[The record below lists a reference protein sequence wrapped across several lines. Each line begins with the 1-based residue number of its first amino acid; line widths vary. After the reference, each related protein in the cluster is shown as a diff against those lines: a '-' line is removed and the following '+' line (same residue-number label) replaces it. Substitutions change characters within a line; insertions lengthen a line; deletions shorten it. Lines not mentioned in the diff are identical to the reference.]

1 MIMNNNKLS
10 RNIVF
15 IFIAAIALSSCKKY
29 LERKPIDSVP
39 EVAVFTSMVGL
50 QNAITGA
57 YAGVS
62 PAVED
67 EIYQTALVT
76 DEATLP
82 TENNTGRGVIV
93 YRWQY
98 DAGTGGEASAS
109 FRDFYFAL
117 NRLNKI
123 LDNIAGVPVAD
134 AIEEATKKQ
143 IQGEALA
150 LRAYC
155 HFELL
160 RSFSAGF
167 NAADIGVTY
176 MSTSVIGSPSRNN
189 VGEVL
194 TKAKTD
200 LTTALTLL
208 PASFTLNTRFT
219 RNAVAALQAQI
230 ALYEKDWDGAISF
243 SSQVI
248 TAVPLATQAQFQ
260 LVWKDQSNAEVI
272 WKMKRNVGDNRVGDT
287 YFDRTQNK
295 IIYAPSKELRDT
307 YDQVNDTRYSAY
319 VLDLGGGRYTLN
331 KYRGGD
337 AANVNL
343 ADIKAYRTGEIYL
356 IRAEA
361 YAEKNN
367 LVAGAADLN
376 TLRRARITGYVDE
389 VFATKDALINAIIT
403 ERFKEL
409 AFEKSR
415 YFDLKRKLLPI
426 TRIPEDAINALG
438 AVTLDQ
444 TKREYLMPIPLAE
457 INANKNMQQNT
468 GY

>member
-1 MIMNNNKLS
+1 MNNNKLF
-10 RNIVF
+10 RNILFV
-15 IFIAAIALSSCKKY
+15 FIAAIALSSCKKY
-29 LERKPIDSVP
+29 LDREPIDTVP
-39 EVAVFTSMVGL
+39 EVAVFSSMVGL
-50 QNAITGA
+50 QNAIIGA
-57 YAGVS
+57 YAGIS
-62 PAVED
+62 TAVED

-76 DEATLP
+76 DEATMP

-123 LDNIAGVPVAD
+123 LDNIADVPVRD
-134 AIEEATKKQ
+134 AIEDATKKQ

-160 RSFSAGF
+160 KSFSAGF
-167 NAADIGVTY
+167 NAGDIGVTY
-176 MSTSVIGSPSRNN
+176 MSTSVIGSPSRNT
-189 VGEVL
+189 VGEVI
-194 TKAKTD
+194 TKAKAD

-230 ALYEKDWDGAISF
+230 ALYEKDWDGAINF
-243 SSQVI
+243 SSPVI

-260 LVWKDQSNAEVI
+260 LIWKDSSNSEII
-272 WKMKRNVGDNRVGDT
+272 WKLKRNVGDNRIGDT

-319 VLDLGGGRYTLN
+319 ILDLGGGRFTLN

-343 ADIKAYRTGEIYL
+343 ADIKALRTGEMYL

-438 AVTLDQ
+438 AANLDQ

>member
-1 MIMNNNKLS
+1 MNNNKIIKAILFT
-10 RNIVF
+10 F
-15 IFIAAIALSSCKKY
+15 ISVGLLSSCQKY
-29 LERKPIDSVP
+29 LDEKPIDTVP
-39 EVAVFTSMVGL
+39 EENVFSSMVGL
-50 QNAITGA
+50 QNAIIGA

-76 DEATLP
+76 DEAMLP

-98 DAGTGGEASAS
+98 DAGTGGEASVS

-117 NRLNKI
+117 NRVNKI
-123 LDNIAGVPVAD
+123 LDNIESVPVNDGA
-134 AIEEATKKQ
+134 EEATKKQ
-143 IQGEALA
+143 IEGEALA

-160 RSFSAGF
+160 KSFAAGF
-167 NAADIGVTY
+167 NASDLGVTY
-176 MSTSVIGSPSRNN
+176 MSTSVVGSPSRNSS
-189 VGEVL
+189 GEVF
-194 TKAKTD
+194 TKAKAD
-200 LTTALTLL
+200 LATALTLL
-208 PASFTLNTRFT
+208 PASFTQNTRFT
-219 RNAVAALQAQI
+219 RNAVIALQAHI
-230 ALYEKDWDGAISF
+230 ALYEKDWDGAINY
-243 SSQVI
+243 SSQLI
-248 TAVPLATQAQFQ
+248 SAVPLATQAQFQ
-260 LVWKDQSNAEVI
+260 SIWKDQSSAEVI
-272 WKMKRNVGDNRVGDT
+272 WKFKRNVGDARIGDT

-295 IIYAPSKELRDT
+295 IIYAPSKELRDG
-307 YDQVNDTRYSAY
+307 YDQVNDVRYSAY

-337 AANVNL
+337 PANVNL
-343 ADIKAYRTGEIYL
+343 ADIKVFRAGEIYL

-361 YAEKNN
+361 YAEKND
-367 LVAGAADLN
+367 LTAGAADLN
-376 TLRRARITGYVDE
+376 SLRRARITGYVDE
-389 VFATKDALINAIIT
+389 VFATKDDLINAIML

-415 YFDLKRKLLPI
+415 YVDLKRKLLPI

-438 AVTLDQ
+438 AVNLDQ
-444 TKREYLMPIPLAE
+444 SKREYLMPVPLAE

>member
-1 MIMNNNKLS
+1 MNNKIIKAIFFTCISVGLLS
-10 RNIVF
+10 
-15 IFIAAIALSSCKKY
+15 CQKY
-29 LERKPIDSVP
+29 LDKIPIDSVP
-39 EVAVFTSMVGL
+39 EDAVFTSMVGL
-50 QNAITGA
+50 QNAIIGA

-98 DAGTGGEASAS
+98 DAGTGGEASVS

-117 NRLNKI
+117 NRVNKI
-123 LDNIAGVPVAD
+123 LDNIDGVPAND
-134 AIEEATKKQ
+134 AAEEATKKQ
-143 IQGEALA
+143 IRGEALA

-160 RSFSAGF
+160 KSFAAGF
-167 NAADIGVTY
+167 NASDLGVAY
-176 MSTSVIGSPSRNN
+176 MSNSVIGSPSRNTT
-189 VGEVL
+189 GEVF
-194 TKAKTD
+194 TKAKAD
-200 LTTALTLL
+200 LAASLTFL
-208 PASFTLNTRFT
+208 PTSLTQNTRFT
-219 RNAVAALQAQI
+219 RNAVIALQAQI
-230 ALYEKDWDGAISF
+230 ALYEKDWDGALTY
-243 SSQVI
+243 SSQLI
-248 TAVPLATQAQFQ
+248 STVPLATPTQFQ
-260 LVWKDQSNAEVI
+260 AIWKDQSNAEVI
-272 WKMKRNVGDNRVGDT
+272 WKLKRNVGDNRIGDT

-307 YDQVNDTRYSAY
+307 YDQVNDVRFGAY
-319 VLDLGGGRYTLN
+319 VLDLGGGRFTLN

-343 ADIKAYRTGEIYL
+343 ADIKVFRAGEIYL

-361 YAEKNN
+361 NAEKNN

-376 TLRRARITGYVDE
+376 ALRRARITGYVDE
-389 VFATKDALINAIIT
+389 VFAAKDALLNAIML

-415 YFDLKRKLLPI
+415 YFDLKRKLLNI

-438 AVTLDQ
+438 AVNLDPS
-444 TKREYLMPIPLAE
+444 KREYLMPIPLAE

>member
-1 MIMNNNKLS
+1 MNSNKFFKYFLCTLLS
-10 RNIVF
+10 
-15 IFIAAIALSSCKKY
+15 AIALSSCQKY
-29 LERKPIDSVP
+29 LDKEPIDSVP
-39 EVAVFTSMVGL
+39 EVAIFESLIGL

-98 DAGTGGEASAS
+98 DAGTGGEANAS

-117 NRLNKI
+117 NRINKI
-123 LDNIAGVPVAD
+123 LDNIGSVPVKD
-134 AIEEATKKQ
+134 AAEDATKKQ

-167 NAADIGVTY
+167 NGTDLGVTY
-176 MSTSVIGSPSRNN
+176 MERSEIASPSRATTA
-189 VGEVL
+189 VVL
-194 TKAKTD
+194 TKAKAD
-200 LTTALTLL
+200 LSLALTLL
-208 PASFTLNTRFT
+208 PTSFTLNTRFT
-219 RNAVAALQAQI
+219 RNAVIALQAQI
-230 ALYEKDWDGAISF
+230 ALYEKDWDGAISL
-243 SSQVI
+243 SSQLI

-260 LVWKDQSNAEVI
+260 AIWKDAGNAEVI
-272 WKMKRNVGDNRVGDT
+272 WKLKRNVGDNRIGDT

-307 YDQVNDTRYSAY
+307 YDQANDVRYGAY

-337 AANVNL
+337 AANLNL
-343 ADIKAYRTGEIYL
+343 ADIKVFRTAEIYL

-367 LVAGAADLN
+367 LSAGAADLN
-376 TLRRARITGYVDE
+376 ALRRARITGYADE
-389 VFATKDALINAIIT
+389 VFATKDALVNAIMT

-415 YFDLKRKLLPI
+415 YFDLKRRLLPV

-438 AVTLDQ
+438 AIELTPA
-444 TKREYLMPIPLAE
+444 KREYLMPIPLAE
-457 INANKNMQQNT
+457 INANGNMQQNT
-468 GY
+468 GF

>member
-1 MIMNNNKLS
+1 MNYNKLS
-10 RNIVF
+10 RNIFFVF
-15 IFIAAIALSSCKKY
+15 IATIALSSCKKY

-109 FRDFYFAL
+109 FRDHYFAL
-117 NRLNKI
+117 NRVNKI
-123 LDNIAGVPVAD
+123 LDNIAGVPVND

-160 RSFSAGF
+160 KSFSTGF
-167 NAADIGVTY
+167 NLGDIGVTY
-176 MSTSVIGSPSRNN
+176 MSTSVIGSPSRNT
-189 VGEVL
+189 VGEVI
-194 TKAKTD
+194 TKAKVD
-200 LTTALTLL
+200 LTMALTLL

-219 RNAVAALQAQI
+219 RNAVAALQAEI
-230 ALYEKDWDGAISF
+230 ALYEKDWDGAINF
-243 SSQVI
+243 ASQAI

-272 WKMKRNVGDNRVGDT
+272 WKLKRNVGDARVGDT

-295 IIYAPSKELRDT
+295 IIYAPSKELRDL

-319 VLDLGGGRYTLN
+319 ILDLGGRYTLN

-337 AANVNL
+337 AANLNL
-343 ADIKAYRTGEIYL
+343 ADIKVMRTGEMYL

-376 TLRRARITGYVDE
+376 ALRRARITGYVDE
-389 VFATKDALINAIIT
+389 VFVTKDALINAIIT

-438 AVTLDQ
+438 AVNLDQ